1 MHSRPEKVSF
11 EASPM
16 RYICVMMVQSPHFD
30 YFGHLMTA
38 MSTILLCFASYD
50 QVSPYDLPITPCHR
64 DQSPA
69 SAGAFLPVS
78 LYLDILAHR

>member
-1 MHSRPEKVSF
+1 MRSRPDKVTF

-16 RYICVMMVQSPHFD
+16 RYICVMLVQSPHFD

-50 QVSPYDLPITPCHR
+50 QVRPHGLHITPCCT
-64 DQSPA
+64 D
-69 SAGAFLPVS
+69 
-78 LYLDILAHR
+78 